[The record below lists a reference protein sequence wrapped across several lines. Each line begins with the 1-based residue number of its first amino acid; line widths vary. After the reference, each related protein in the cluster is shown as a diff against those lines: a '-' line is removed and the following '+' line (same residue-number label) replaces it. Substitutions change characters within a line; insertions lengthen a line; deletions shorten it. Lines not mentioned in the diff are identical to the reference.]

1 MLVWVYA
8 FWVASYSLRV
18 QLLSRAGLLGFLAC
32 AGFVMLV
39 ALGVRRNYTWSVLV
53 VEADTRWVFA
63 HRDTVILHMRL
74 LRASGTPWGWCA
86 RQVPP
91 SIFK

>member
-1 MLVWVYA
+1 MH

-63 HRDTVILHMRL
+63 HRYTVILHMRL
-74 LRASGTPWGWCA
+74 LRASGTPCGWCA
-86 RQVPP
+86 WQVPLGM
-91 SIFK
+91 FK